1 MSDHGHHHITPTKDH
16 MKVWAALL
24 VFTFLT
30 VASSFVD
37 LKNMVVFAAL
47 TIATIK
53 AVIVAV
59 YFMHLKFDNK
69 IFSAM
74 LVLVMLVYL
83 AFILITFI
91 DYSYRP

>member
-1 MSDHGHHHITPTKDH
+1 MSKHDHHHIVPTRDH

-24 VFTFLT
+24 ILTFLT

-47 TIATIK
+47 TIATVK

-59 YFMHLKFDNK
+59 YFMHLKFDQK
-69 IFSAM
+69 IFSFM
-74 LVLVMLVYL
+74 LILVMLVYL

-91 DYSYRP
+91 DYSYR